1 MIKESF
7 DHVSGRNLGLVGFS
21 KRGLKKLIS
30 EQIDTTTSRDEEISS
45 VALF

>member
-1 MIKESF
+1 MILSLF

-30 EQIDTTTSRDEEISS
+30 EKIDTTTSRDVKISS
-45 VALF
+45 GALF